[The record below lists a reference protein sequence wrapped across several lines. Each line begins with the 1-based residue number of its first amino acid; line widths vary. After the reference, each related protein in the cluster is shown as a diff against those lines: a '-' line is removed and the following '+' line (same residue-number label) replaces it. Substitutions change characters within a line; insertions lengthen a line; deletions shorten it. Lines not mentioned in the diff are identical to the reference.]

1 MKISCQATRHS
12 SHLCEPSTCE
22 LIRRSIVETYYCVKS
37 AVDNHGRMTAAI
49 TESVEADTMP
59 QGTFT
64 ATQHKDIYTD
74 WFESR
79 EEAEQFVRDA
89 RCS

>member
-1 MKISCQATRHS
+1 MN
-12 SHLCEPSTCE
+12 
-22 LIRRSIVETYYCVKS
+22 TYYCVKS
-37 AVDNHGRMTAAI
+37 SVDNHGHMTAAI

>member
-1 MKISCQATRHS
+1 M
-12 SHLCEPSTCE
+12 
-22 LIRRSIVETYYCVKS
+22 ETYYCVKS
-37 AVDNHGRMTAAI
+37 SVDNQGRMTAAI
-49 TESVEADTMP
+49 TESVEAEVQPADTYIS
-59 QGTFT
+59 TSR
-64 ATQHKDIYTD
+64 KDIYTD

>member
-1 MKISCQATRHS
+1 M
-12 SHLCEPSTCE
+12 
-22 LIRRSIVETYYCVKS
+22 ETYYCVKS
-37 AVDNHGRMTAAI
+37 SVDNHGHMTATI
-49 TESVEADTMP
+49 TESVEAEKQPADTYIS
-59 QGTFT
+59 TSR
-64 ATQHKDIYTD
+64 KDIYTD